1 MTVFRRFPVLLA
13 LILLFLSAL
22 VTAQIA
28 GLWPDAPAP
37 LWWVVMGL
45 LAAGGGILF
54 GLPRWW
60 LPFQLVAPS
69 AFALLLTGLPPWV
82 SLVIVIVLL
91 LLYGGGVVT
100 RVPLYLSNTAAC
112 AELATLLREL
122 KELNELKEL
131 KELKELP
138 TPIAIDLGA
147 GFGGPMRFLGRAL
160 PHGRFCSVEA
170 SPATWLVAWVLAIT
184 QRNVAV
190 RWGDLWASPLG
201 DCDLVYVFLS
211 PQPMPRLWEHF
222 QAQAKS
228 GALLVSNTFP
238 IPGVEP
244 LRVLPLPG
252 RTDARLFIYRQP

>member
-1 MTVFRRFPVLLA
+1 VTVFRRFPVLLA
-13 LILLFLSAL
+13 LILLFVAAL
-22 VTAQIA
+22 LTSQIA
-28 GLWPDAPAP
+28 ALWPNAPAP

-45 LAAGGGILF
+45 LAAGGGILL

-69 AFALLLTGLPPWV
+69 AFALLLTGLSPWV

-112 AELATLLREL
+112 VELAKLLN
-122 KELNELKEL
+122 ELNELNQ
-131 KELKELP
+131 LP
-138 TPIAIDLGA
+138 APIAIDLGA

-160 PHGRFCSVEA
+160 PRGRFCSVEA

-222 QAQAKS
+222 QTQAKS

-252 RTDARLFIYRQP
+252 RGDARLFIYRQSSK

>member
-1 MTVFRRFPVLLA
+1 VTVFRRFPVLLA
-13 LILLFLSAL
+13 LLLLFLSAL
-22 VTAQIA
+22 VTTQIA
-28 GLWPDAPAP
+28 GNFPVAPAP

-45 LAAGGGILF
+45 LAAAGGILF

-60 LPFQLVAPS
+60 LPFQLTAPS

-112 AELATLLREL
+112 AELAILL
-122 KELNELKEL
+122 KDV
-131 KELKELP
+131 P
-138 TPIAIDLGA
+138 APIAIDLGA
-147 GFGGPMRFLGRAL
+147 GFGGPMRYLGRAL

-170 SPATWLVAWVLAIT
+170 SPATWLVAWMLAIT

-190 RWGDLWASPLG
+190 RWGDLWASPLA

-211 PQPMPRLWEHF
+211 PQPMPRLWDHF
-222 QAQAKS
+222 RAQAKN

-244 LRVLPLPG
+244 LVVLPLPG
-252 RTDARLFIYRQP
+252 RADARLFVYRQSPPEAPP